1 MTGNAQCT
9 WQEVGNACL
18 GLISLPLI
26 PRTCFVLL
34 PSGCNLCLL
43 IFVLKSHAM
52 IYKYHLEFLH
62 RDMQDNF
69 TWVPENMFIF
79 SARNSSCGKVIFSQE
94 SVIHFLGGR
103 RVSNIT
109 CIMDSS
115 HGRRYPSLD
124 IRPGASDLFKL
135 VLLRPYPLLVAS
147 WSSLETCS
155 SLLAWGLAPPP
166 HI

>member
-1 MTGNAQCT
+1 MTGNAQCA

-26 PRTCFVLL
+26 PRTCFALL

-94 SVIHFLGGR
+94 SVIHFLGGGGAGL
-103 RVSNIT
+103 VT
-109 CIMDSS
+109 S
-115 HGRRYPSLD
+115 HASWIVHMVGDTPLWT
-124 IRPGASDLFKL
+124 SDLFKL
-135 VLLRPYPLLVAS
+135 VLLRPYTLLVAS

-155 SLLAWGLAPPP
+155 SLLAWGLAPPY
-166 HI
+166 I